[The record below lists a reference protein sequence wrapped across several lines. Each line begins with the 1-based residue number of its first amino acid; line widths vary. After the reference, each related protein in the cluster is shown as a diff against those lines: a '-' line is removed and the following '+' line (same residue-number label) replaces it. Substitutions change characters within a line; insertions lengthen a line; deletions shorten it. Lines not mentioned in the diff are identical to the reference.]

1 MLTAGL
7 ILMIA
12 AVLDPMEGS
21 IAVLAGSAIAAAGAV
36 LGRLPRARVIVI
48 ASAFVAFGVGA
59 AFALS
64 SVGGFGGTSGRSM
77 WLGVLILPYPL
88 GWIGAVAAAIMS
100 LRASR
105 QITA

>member
-12 AVLDPMEGS
+12 AVLDPLEGS

-36 LGRLPRARVIVI
+36 LGRLPRTRVIVI
-48 ASAFVAFGVGA
+48 ASAFVAVGVA
-59 AFALS
+59 AMFALS
-64 SVGGFGGTSGRSM
+64 SIGGFGGTSGRSM

-88 GWIGAVAAAIMS
+88 GWIGAVAATIMS